1 MINTFFLYKNYKM
14 CYNLTGDFMENCI
27 NLYLQSE
34 YTLLSSLIKI
44 NDIPTLAKELNY
56 DSFAICDD
64 EMYGALKFYN
74 VCVNNNIKPIIG
86 LKVTFTNDNYNS
98 SLLLYAMNEIGYK
111 NLLKIC
117 TLKNIDKNN
126 FQLDS
131 LSGLTLGVLCV
142 IPCFEN
148 EVIKYYLNN
157 NVSKAQ
163 YLLNLY
169 KNLFHDLYL
178 GVDLQ
183 HKQSYKLIDYF
194 IDYGNKNNIKSVA
207 INKTAYVNDE
217 DVEAY
222 KILKSIQINNKNYTL
237 LEEEYKMSFLSSTE
251 MELLFNKYPSLLKNT
266 IEIKNKCNVIIKFEN
281 YKLPVYDVED
291 SKQYLEQL
299 AKVGLN
305 KRLTIK
311 QANNEKYV
319 VNEYKNRLLYE
330 LNIINKMGFTDYFL
344 IVFDYVRYAKTNDI
358 CVGPGRG
365 SAGGSLVSYCLGITE
380 IDPIKYNLLFERFL
394 NPERLNMPDI
404 DVDFPDD
411 KRDEV
416 IKYIGQRFGKTRVAH
431 INTFGTFKPRLAI
444 RDVARIMGI
453 NDNKLKEVMKDVPQ
467 ASNCSLQEIL
477 NNGNY
482 LQKLVE
488 NDEEINKLIKYALK
502 IENLPR
508 NCSTHAAGIIM
519 ADKPLDNYTALQE
532 GINGLYQTQFEASD
546 LEQLGL
552 VKMDVLGIRNLSIIK
567 NVIDD
572 VYEKTGTKIKLNN
585 IDLND
590 SNVMRLLKKGD
601 TLGIF
606 QLESDGV
613 RKLLI
618 EMQCSSLE
626 DIVNATSLYRPGPME
641 MIPMFIKRK
650 FGEKYELIHQDLKEI
665 LEETYGIIVFQE
677 QIMLIAKKFAGY
689 SLGEADIL
697 RRAISKK
704 KVDLI
709 KTERIKF
716 IQSSVKNGYPEN
728 KAIEIYDY
736 IEKFANYGFN
746 KSHGVAYGLIA
757 YQMAYLKTYYYKS
770 FMASLMTN
778 NIGSVNSLMKYI
790 MECKKNKVNIFI
802 PSINISS
809 NKFVDDEKGIYYPLL
824 GINNMGDVVVK
835 EILSERQKGLF
846 KNYDDFILRTANIL
860 TKKQFIN
867 LVNAGALDCFNH
879 TRKSMTDMYDIV
891 LQKVKYLSILGK
903 HIIDTDFNDDEYDF
917 ETISNLEKEALGFNL
932 QYSHF
937 NRYIGLKNQYNC
949 NELSDYSFN
958 KVNNSIII
966 VKYIRVIKTKKGD
979 EMAFVDIFDDTME
992 MSGVMFPTTFTKF
1005 KDSLQLNKTYLI
1017 KYNVEKRNEKIQAVI
1032 DGIYFLD

>member
-1 MINTFFLYKNYKM
+1 M
-14 CYNLTGDFMENCI
+14 CYNLFGDFMENCI

-44 NDIPTLAKELNY
+44 KDIPILAKSLDY
-56 DSFAICDD
+56 DALAICDD
-64 EMYGALKFYN
+64 EMYGVLKFYN
-74 VCVNNNIKPIIG
+74 VCVQNNIKPIIG
-86 LKVTFTNDNYNS
+86 LKVTFNTENSNS

-117 TLKNIDKNN
+117 TLKNINKTN
-126 FQLDS
+126 FQLES

-148 EVIKYYLNN
+148 DVIKLYINKN
-157 NVSKAQ
+157 ISKAQ

-169 KNLFHDLYL
+169 KNLFSDLYL
-178 GVDLQ
+178 GIDLQ
-183 HKQSYKLIDYF
+183 HKQSHRF
-194 IDYGNKNNIKSVA
+194 IDDFIFFASKNNIKSVA
-207 INKTAYVNDE
+207 INKTAYINDE

-222 KILKSIQINNKNYTL
+222 KILKSIQSNSKSYSL
-237 LEEEYKMSFLSSTE
+237 ADEESKMAFLSSTE
-251 MELLFNKYPSLLKNT
+251 MGLLFNKYPNLLKNT
-266 IEIKNKCNVIIKFEN
+266 VEIKNKCNVVIKFEN
-281 YKLPVYDVED
+281 YKFPVYDVDD

-299 AKVGLN
+299 AIVGLN

-311 QANNEKYV
+311 QKNNEKYDI
-319 VNEYKNRLLYE
+319 NEYKNRLLYE

-344 IVFDYVRYAKTNDI
+344 IVFDYVRFAKTNDI

-416 IKYIGQRFGKTRVAH
+416 IKYIGQRFGKARVAH

-444 RDVARIMGI
+444 RDVARIIGLS
-453 NDNKLKEVMKDVPQ
+453 DNKLKEVMKDVPQ
-467 ASNCSLQEIL
+467 ASSCSLREIL
-477 NNGNY
+477 NNDDY
-482 LQKLVE
+482 LQKLIK
-488 NDEEINKLIKYALK
+488 NDEEINELITYALK

-519 ADKPLDNYTALQE
+519 ADKSLENYTALQE

-572 VYEKTGTKIKLNN
+572 VYEKTGKKIKLNN

-590 SNVMRLLKKGD
+590 MNVMNLLKKGD

-618 EMQCSSLE
+618 EMQCSSLK

-641 MIPMFIKRK
+641 MIPTFIKRK

-689 SLGEADIL
+689 SLGQADIL

-709 KTERIKF
+709 KSERIKF

-778 NIGSVNSLMKYI
+778 NIGSTNSLIKYI
-790 MECKKNKVNIFI
+790 MECKKNKVKVFI

-809 NKFVDDEKGIYYPLL
+809 NKFVDDEFGIYYPLL
-824 GINNMGDVVVK
+824 GINNIGDVVVK
-835 EILSERQKGLF
+835 DILKERQKGLF
-846 KNYDDFILRTANIL
+846 KSYDDFVFRTSNIL
-860 TKKQFIN
+860 NKKQFTN
-867 LVNAGALDCFNH
+867 LVNAGALDCFKH
-879 TRKSMTDMYDIV
+879 SRKSMNDMYDNI
-891 LQKVKYLSILGK
+891 LQKVKYSSVLGNSI
-903 HIIDTDFNDDEYDF
+903 IETTFNDDEYDF
-917 ETISNLEKEALGFNL
+917 ETISDLEKETLGFNL

-937 NRYIGLKNQYNC
+937 NRYISLKKKYDC
-949 NELSDYSFN
+949 NELSDYSFD
-958 KVNNSIII
+958 KISNSVVMI
-966 VKYIRVIKTKKGD
+966 KYIRIIKTKKNE

-992 MSGVMFPTTFTKF
+992 MSGVMFPSTFAKS
-1005 KDSLQLNKTYLI
+1005 KNILQVNKTYLI
-1017 KYNVEKRNEKIQAVI
+1017 KYKVENRNEKPQAVI
-1032 DGIYFLD
+1032 DSIYILS

>member
-1 MINTFFLYKNYKM
+1 M
-14 CYNLTGDFMENCI
+14 CYNLDGDFMENCI

-44 NDIPTLAKELNY
+44 NDIPALTKSLDY
-56 DSFAICDD
+56 DSVAICDD
-64 EMYGALKFYN
+64 EMYGVLKFYN
-74 VCVNNNIKPIIG
+74 ACVNNNIKPIIG
-86 LKVTFTNDNYNS
+86 LKVTFTNDNSTS

-117 TLKNIDKNN
+117 TIKNIDKDN

-148 EVIKYYLNN
+148 EVIKFYINN
-157 NVSKAQ
+157 NISKAQ

-169 KNLFHDLYL
+169 KNLFTDLYL
-178 GVDLQ
+178 GIDLQ
-183 HKQSYKLIDYF
+183 HRQSNKYIDNF
-194 IDYGNKNNIKSVA
+194 IEFSNNNNIKSVA

-222 KILKSIQINNKNYTL
+222 KILKSIQLNSKNYSLT
-237 LEEEYKMSFLSSTE
+237 EEEYKMSFLSSTE
-251 MELLFNKYPSLLKNT
+251 MELLFNKYPNLLKNT
-266 IEIKNKCNVIIKFEN
+266 IEIKDKCNVVIKFEN
-281 YKLPVYDVED
+281 YKLPVYDVSD

-305 KRLTIK
+305 KRLSIK
-311 QANNEKYV
+311 QTNNEKYD

-411 KRDEV
+411 KRDVV

-444 RDVARIMGI
+444 RDVARII
-453 NDNKLKEVMKDVPQ
+453 ELSDNKLKEVMKEIPQ

-477 NNGNY
+477 KNSDY
-482 LQKLVE
+482 LQILVK
-488 NDEEINKLIKYALK
+488 NDEEINKLITYALK

-519 ADKPLDNYTALQE
+519 ADKSLDNYTALQE

-572 VYEKTGTKIKLNN
+572 VYNKTGKKIKLNN

-590 SNVMRLLKKGD
+590 SNVMNLLKKGD

-618 EMQCSSLE
+618 DMQCSSLK

-641 MIPMFIKRK
+641 MIPTFIKRK
-650 FGEKYELIHQDLKEI
+650 FGEKYELIHQDLKAI

-709 KTERIKF
+709 KSERIKF
-716 IQSSVKNGYPEN
+716 IQSSVKNGYQED

-778 NIGSVNSLMKYI
+778 NIGSVNSLLKYI
-790 MECKKNKVNIFI
+790 MECRKNKVKVFP
-802 PSINISS
+802 PSINIST

-835 EILSERQKGLF
+835 EILIERQKGLF
-846 KNYDDFILRTANIL
+846 KSYDDFVLRTSNIL
-860 TKKQFIN
+860 TKKQFTN

-879 TRKSMTDMYDIV
+879 SRKSMNEMYDNI
-891 LQKVKYLSILGK
+891 LQKVKYLSILGNS
-903 HIIDTDFNDDEYDF
+903 IIETNFSDDEYDF
-917 ETISNLEKEALGFNL
+917 ETISDLEKDALGFNL
-932 QYSHF
+932 KYSHF
-937 NRYIGLKNQYNC
+937 NRYINLKNKYNC
-949 NELSDYSFN
+949 NELSDYSLN
-958 KVNNSIII
+958 INNNSVIII
-966 VKYIRVIKTKKGD
+966 KYIRAIKTKKGD

-992 MSGVMFPTTFTKF
+992 MSGVMFPSTFVKY
-1005 KDSLQLNKTYLI
+1005 KNILQINKTYLI
-1017 KYNVEKRNEKIQAVI
+1017 KYKVENRNEKPQAVI
-1032 DGIYFLD
+1032 DSIYILN

>member
-1 MINTFFLYKNYKM
+1 M
-14 CYNLTGDFMENCI
+14 CYNLDGDFMETCI
-27 NLYLQSE
+27 NLYLQTE

-44 NDIPTLAKELNY
+44 NDIPALTKSLDY
-56 DSFAICDD
+56 DSVAICDD
-64 EMYGALKFYN
+64 EMYSVLKFYN
-74 VCVNNNIKPIIG
+74 ACVNNNIKPIIG
-86 LKVTFTNDNYNS
+86 LKVTFTNDNSTS

-117 TLKNIDKNN
+117 TIKNIDKDN

-148 EVIKYYLNN
+148 EVIKFYINN
-157 NVSKAQ
+157 NISKAQ

-169 KNLFHDLYL
+169 KNLFTDLYL
-178 GVDLQ
+178 GIDLQ
-183 HKQSYKLIDYF
+183 HSQSNKYIDNF
-194 IDYGNKNNIKSVA
+194 IEFSNNNNIKSVA

-222 KILKSIQINNKNYTL
+222 KILKSIQLNSKNYSL
-237 LEEEYKMSFLSSTE
+237 AEEEYKMSFLSSTE
-251 MELLFNKYPSLLKNT
+251 MELLFNKYPNLLKNT
-266 IEIKNKCNVIIKFEN
+266 IEIKNKCNVVIKFEN
-281 YKLPVYDVED
+281 YKLPVYDVSD

-305 KRLTIK
+305 KRLSIK
-311 QANNEKYV
+311 QTNSEKYD

-444 RDVARIMGI
+444 RDVARII
-453 NDNKLKEVMKDVPQ
+453 ELSDNKLKEVMKEIPQ

-477 NNGNY
+477 KNSDY
-482 LQKLVE
+482 LQMLVK
-488 NDEEINKLIKYALK
+488 NDEEINKLITYALK

-519 ADKPLDNYTALQE
+519 ADKSLDNYTALQE

-572 VYEKTGTKIKLNN
+572 VYDKTGTKIKLNN

-590 SNVMRLLKKGD
+590 SNVMNLLKKGD

-618 EMQCSSLE
+618 DMQCSSLK

-641 MIPMFIKRK
+641 MIPTFIKRK

-709 KTERIKF
+709 KSERIKF
-716 IQSSVKNGYPEN
+716 IQSSVKNGYQED

-778 NIGSVNSLMKYI
+778 NIGSVNSLLKYI
-790 MECKKNKVNIFI
+790 MECRKNKVKVFP
-802 PSINISS
+802 PSINIST
-809 NKFVDDEKGIYYPLL
+809 NKFVDDEKGVYYPLL

-835 EILSERQKGLF
+835 EILKERQKGLF
-846 KNYDDFILRTANIL
+846 KSYDDFVLRTSNIL
-860 TKKQFIN
+860 TKKQFTN

-879 TRKSMTDMYDIV
+879 SRKSMNDMYDNI
-891 LQKVKYLSILGK
+891 LQKVKYLSILGNS
-903 HIIDTDFNDDEYDF
+903 IIETNFSDDEYDF
-917 ETISNLEKEALGFNL
+917 ETISDLEKEALGFNL
-932 QYSHF
+932 KYSHF
-937 NRYIGLKNQYNC
+937 NRYINLKNKYNC
-949 NELSDYSFN
+949 NELSDYSLN
-958 KVNNSIII
+958 INNNSVIII
-966 VKYIRVIKTKKGD
+966 KYIRAIKTKKGD

-992 MSGVMFPTTFTKF
+992 MSGVMFPSTFVKY
-1005 KDSLQLNKTYLI
+1005 KNILQINKTYLI
-1017 KYNVEKRNEKIQAVI
+1017 KYKVENRNEKPQAVI
-1032 DGIYFLD
+1032 DSIYILN